1 MAIKIMLDAGH
12 SGYYFNQSPVNYKY
26 YESAQ
31 MWKLTEYLCEALE
44 RRGFVVGKTRST
56 IHQDPELAVRGAMAK
71 GYDLFIS
78 LHSNASTNASAD
90 APWMIHLSDDSKT
103 IIDEKSKEIARA
115 LGNPI
120 SNLMGVSQPYYY
132 TKSVDFDR
140 DGNGYIDDEYY
151 GVLFGAKSVGV
162 PAIIIEHSFHTNK
175 KAADWLMDD
184 ANLERLAEVEANVLA
199 KYYGV
204 FDKMDER
211 IQKLEKRIEELENQ
225 VKPKWAY
232 IDGNLEKDVP
242 WAVDTMRK
250 LVRKGMMKG
259 NSNNSFE
266 MSYLFM
272 RIMVMLDRAGV
283 FGK

>member
-31 MWKLTEYLCEALE
+31 MWKLTEYLYEELT

-56 IHQDPELAVRGAMAK
+56 IHQDPELTARGAMAK

-78 LHSNASTNASAD
+78 LHSNASSNASAD

-175 KAADWLMDD
+175 KATDWLLDD
-184 ANLERLAEVEANVLA
+184 ANLERLAEVEADALA

-204 FDKMDER
+204 GDKMDKR
-211 IQKLEKRIEELENQ
+211 IEKLEKRIEELENQ

-232 IDGNLEKDVP
+232 IDGNVP
-242 WAVDTMRK
+242 SWAKPTMQK
-250 LVRKGMMKG
+250 LVSKGIMKG
-259 NSNNSFE
+259 NDNNSFE

>member
-1 MAIKIMLDAGH
+1 
-12 SGYYFNQSPVNYKY
+12 
-26 YESAQ
+26 
-31 MWKLTEYLCEALE
+31 
-44 RRGFVVGKTRST
+44 
-56 IHQDPELAVRGAMAK
+56 
-71 GYDLFIS
+71 
-78 LHSNASTNASAD
+78 LHSNASSNVFAD

-175 KAADWLMDD
+175 KAADWLLDD
-184 ANLERLAEVEANVLA
+184 VNLERLAEVEADALA

-204 FDKMDER
+204 DDKMDER
-211 IQKLEKRIEELENQ
+211 IEKLEKRIKELENQ

-232 IDGNLEKDVP
+232 IDGNLEKDMP

-259 NSNNSFE
+259 NDNNSFE

-272 RIMVMLDRAGV
+272 RIMVMLDRAGM
-283 FGK
+283 FGE